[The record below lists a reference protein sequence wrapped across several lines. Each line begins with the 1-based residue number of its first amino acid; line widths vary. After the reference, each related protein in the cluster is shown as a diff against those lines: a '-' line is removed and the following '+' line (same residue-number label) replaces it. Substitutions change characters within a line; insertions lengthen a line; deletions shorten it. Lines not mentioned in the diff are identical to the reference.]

1 MKSARTTSVRPATQG
16 QTLAAVAR
24 PTPGLLAVAVG
35 ALASTLLVACGPTMS
50 EAAQKAFAEK
60 HPGCPATVR
69 ERRDL
74 MWGVPAVYSPG
85 HGNVL
90 SSTGNAHEV
99 TGCNSDVLYECS
111 PETTWVAF
119 CVETDWCTPDGCDS
133 VELAARNAFVNDKAC
148 PVERVSAA
156 TRAPVQPAAPA
167 DVAADPDRMRVWTQ
181 AQQERIAGHTFMT
194 ATGCGSETVYDCKK
208 PPATRAIPAC
218 VATSFAKESAASGS
232 APVPTSSGQSPTP
245 PATAR

>member
-16 QTLAAVAR
+16 QPLAAVAR

-119 CVETDWCTPDGCDS
+119 CVET
-133 VELAARNAFVNDKAC
+133 
-148 PVERVSAA
+148 VSAA
-156 TRAPVQPAAPA
+156 ARAPVQPAAPA

-232 APVPTSSGQSPTP
+232 APVPTSSGKSPP
-245 PATAR
+245 